1 MVTPHLPPEQS
12 ANALLPV
19 MLAAE
24 LEAHGVESRFVT
36 HPPSEGAS
44 DAGVRQHAL
53 HASYV
58 PRRGRSRFE
67 RTVAGAVAAGVRMGL
82 GSRRAVRDCDLV
94 HLHSNGF
101 VIEIAALLARR
112 YRKPYV
118 ITLYGTDIWHHDA
131 VRHGRF
137 GRVVRQASCRVFYS
151 RGLRDFA
158 RGLGLA
164 SEPSPVIYAPVPPG
178 YHDVGADERASIRRA
193 EATGTGPVLLTVKRL
208 HRVAGHEDLLLAMP
222 RIIERYRDVRLWLIG
237 EGEERP
243 RLEQMV
249 QDLGIRSHVTL
260 LGLRDNTTLS
270 RYYAAADL
278 FVLPSRLESWGAVM
292 LEALACGTPVVA
304 TNTAGGLEV
313 QALFPQDVTVTAR
326 EDPDALAAAVCQ
338 SLARRSRT
346 GETTRNR
353 LRSEFSVSACARQY
367 LDVYR
372 SAIGR
377 PEHR

>member
-1 MVTPHLPPEQS
+1 
-12 ANALLPV
+12 
-19 MLAAE
+19 
-24 LEAHGVESRFVT
+24 
-36 HPPSEGAS
+36 
-44 DAGVRQHAL
+44 
-53 HASYV
+53 
-58 PRRGRSRFE
+58 
-67 RTVAGAVAAGVRMGL
+67 
-82 GSRRAVRDCDLV
+82 
-94 HLHSNGF
+94 
-101 VIEIAALLARR
+101 
-112 YRKPYV
+112 
-118 ITLYGTDIWHHDA
+118 
-131 VRHGRF
+131 
-137 GRVVRQASCRVFYS
+137 
-151 RGLRDFA
+151 
-158 RGLGLA
+158 
-164 SEPSPVIYAPVPPG
+164 
-178 YHDVGADERASIRRA
+178 
-193 EATGTGPVLLTVKRL
+193 
-208 HRVAGHEDLLLAMP
+208 VAGHEDLLLAMP